1 MRGRAAPL
9 EQTGCAAKQCA
20 GAYGKEAVRTH
31 RLPADPGE
39 QVFVFHEG
47 FLTRAAR
54 NMEHIELR
62 RVGQSRIRRQ
72 TQTVDVANGLDG
84 LAVEPIGRVGNMR
97 QHFERSG
104 KVDLVKPLEEQRANL
119 QVSRG
124 WDHRVCLE
132 TTLTRPM

>member
-62 RVGQSRIRRQ
+62 RVGQSRIRHQ
-72 TQTVDVANGLDG
+72 TQTVHVMNGLDG
-84 LAVEPIGRVGNMR
+84 LAVEPVGRVGSTR
-97 QHFERSG
+97 QHFERSSE
-104 KVDLVKPLEEQRANL
+104 VDLVESLKEQRADL
-119 QVSRG
+119 
-124 WDHRVCLE
+124 
-132 TTLTRPM
+132 